1 MANVALYL
9 DVINLFISILQR
21 TWDGT
26 MQPRLTEQC

>member
-21 TWDGT
+21 TWRGG
-26 MQPRLTEQC
+26 MQHRLTEQC